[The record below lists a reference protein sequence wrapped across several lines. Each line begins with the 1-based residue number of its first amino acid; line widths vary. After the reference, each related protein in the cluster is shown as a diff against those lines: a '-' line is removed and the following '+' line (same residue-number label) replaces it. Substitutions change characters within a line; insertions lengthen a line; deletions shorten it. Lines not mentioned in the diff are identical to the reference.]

1 MYSHVHGVIGAV
13 TYTTTYAV
21 TGSHIAASSLS
32 FVTHFLADY
41 LGETGYG
48 TDKFFLQ
55 LELSHLLAFGVLGF
69 LSGHFWLYF
78 LGWFWGN
85 LPDLID
91 KRLFYFHKKGQVSYF
106 SCHNHPGWKIGKH
119 RIGIFSFNDR
129 KLGVP
134 VRIKFDRDETVA
146 LGVIAAAVLTVW
158 TYILKVG
165 WIL

>member
-13 TYTTTYAV
+13 TYTATYAA
-21 TGSHIAASSLS
+21 TGSHIAAASVS

-48 TDKFFLQ
+48 TDK
-55 LELSHLLAFGVLGF
+55 
-69 LSGHFWLYF
+69 
-78 LGWFWGN
+78 
-85 LPDLID
+85 
-91 KRLFYFHKKGQVSYF
+91 LFYFHKKGQVSYF

-146 LGVIAAAVLTVW
+146 LGVIATAILTIW
-158 TYILKVG
+158 TYILKIG
-165 WIL
+165 WVL